1 MTELANVGR
10 TLMAKHSVIMRYY
23 LTGLTAGEIVNRT
36 GLPRCSIDREIDR
49 NTRSN
54 PDLIGR
60 HLKARRKPGCVN
72 RWPRARLVME
82 NREWHRCGPGEWVP
96 MQLNERSYTT

>member
-1 MTELANVGR
+1 MTEWANVGR
-10 TLMAKHSVIMRYY
+10 ALMAKHSVIMRHY

-72 RWPRARLVME
+72 RWPRARLVMDGK
-82 NREWHRCGPGEWVP
+82 EWHRRGPGEWVP
-96 MQLNERSYTT
+96 MQ

>member
-1 MTELANVGR
+1 MTEWANVGR
-10 TLMAKHSVIMRYY
+10 LLMAKHSVIMRYY

-72 RWPRARLVME
+72 RWPRARLVIDGKE
-82 NREWHRCGPGEWVP
+82 IGRASGRERV
-96 MQLNERSYTT
+96 

>member
-1 MTELANVGR
+1 MNEWANVGR
-10 TLMAKHSVIMRYY
+10 ALMAKHSLIMRYY

-49 NTRSN
+49 KTRNN

-60 HLKARRKPGCVN
+60 HLKAKRKPGCVN
-72 RWPRARLVME
+72 RWPRARLVMDRAE
-82 NREWHRCGPGEWVP
+82 MHRCGPGEWEP
-96 MQLNERSYTT
+96 MRVN